1 MSGAGAS
8 PKADSAALVVAFF
21 LPQFHS
27 IKENDKWWGEGF
39 TEWTNVRR
47 GQPWF
52 DGHDQPKVPTML
64 GYYDLRDLDV
74 HHAQAA
80 LARAYGVGA
89 FCYYAYWFA
98 GRRLLEAPLNL
109 VARNPDLAMPY
120 AICWANEPW
129 SRRWDGSED
138 AVLMPQH
145 HSPDGDAG
153 FIDDIAEHLADP
165 RYLRVGG
172 RPLILVYRAGLLEEP
187 LRTTDALRDRS
198 IHLGLGEP
206 YLAMIQSWGHWEPLG
221 YGFDSAVEFGPIGVH
236 CRPALAVPY
245 RGFRGSLLSYPDAI
259 RTLLGRPAPS
269 FPWYRIVAPG
279 WDNTPRRGASGTVFV
294 GATPDRFRSWL
305 EEALR
310 FTYLFR
316 PPGERILF
324 VNAWNEWG
332 EGAFLEPDRTHGEAM
347 LSAVRT
353 ALAST
358 RPYAD
363 ETAYLMQ
370 LESRADGLLE
380 ESRGRWRS
388 TRSRDLTALRE

>member
-1 MSGAGAS
+1 M
-8 PKADSAALVVAFF
+8 
-21 LPQFHS
+21 
-27 IKENDKWWGEGF
+27 
-39 TEWTNVRR
+39 
-47 GQPWF
+47 
-52 DGHDQPKVPTML
+52 
-64 GYYDLRDLDV
+64 
-74 HHAQAA
+74 
-80 LARAYGVGA
+80 
-89 FCYYAYWFA
+89 
-98 GRRLLEAPLNL
+98 
-109 VARNPDLAMPY
+109 
-120 AICWANEPW
+120 
-129 SRRWDGSED
+129 
-138 AVLMPQH
+138 
-145 HSPDGDAG
+145 
-153 FIDDIAEHLADP
+153 
-165 RYLRVGG
+165 
-172 RPLILVYRAGLLEEP
+172 
-187 LRTTDALRDRS
+187 
-198 IHLGLGEP
+198 
-206 YLAMIQSWGHWEPLG
+206 
-221 YGFDSAVEFGPIGVH
+221 
-236 CRPALAVPY
+236 AVPY

-259 RTLLGRPAPS
+259 RTLLGRPAAS